1 MVQIDDILESKKW
14 AAEKSDIDEGCLVLN
29 ADLVGVLWLAI
40 HPFGN
45 PIIWLL
51 MFWFGMCL
59 HSI

>member
-1 MVQIDDILESKKW
+1 MW
-14 AAEKSDIDEGCLVLN
+14 GAEKSDIDEGCLVLN
-29 ADLVGVLWLAI
+29 AYLVGVFWLAI
-40 HPFGN
+40 NPFGN